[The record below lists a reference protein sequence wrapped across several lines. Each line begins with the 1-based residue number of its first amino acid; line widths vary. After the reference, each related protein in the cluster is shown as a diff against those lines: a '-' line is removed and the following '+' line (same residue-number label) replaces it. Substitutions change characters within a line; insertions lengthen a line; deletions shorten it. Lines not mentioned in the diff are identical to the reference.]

1 MLRRLEE
8 LDRFDERARAAGVDP
23 LRAWLDVQSRPAPR
37 RSWLREH
44 AVTVVVVAV
53 VLALAG
59 WFGVPRYQHDRQAA
73 VAAARQADRPTAGV
87 GERSGRVLPAVPVS
101 TQGEHAFLQTQ
112 PDGGPV
118 TWDPCREIH
127 YVVSGTGPPGAD
139 ALVAGAMSL
148 VTQASGLQLIADGST
163 TELSDFS
170 RPKLQPERYGDRWA
184 PVLVAWTTPE
194 REPDLAGGVVGL
206 GSGLVAADRSGHG
219 TYVSGALALD
229 TAQISEVLARDPGGH
244 RVSAVVMHEMGHV
257 LGLAHVTDPTQLMAP
272 AASASNTVLGAGD
285 RQGLA
290 LLGAGRCAPT
300 L

>member
-1 MLRRLEE
+1 M
-8 LDRFDERARAAGVDP
+8 
-23 LRAWLDVQSRPAPR
+23 
-37 RSWLREH
+37 
-44 AVTVVVVAV
+44 
-53 VLALAG
+53 
-59 WFGVPRYQHDRQAA
+59 
-73 VAAARQADRPTAGV
+73 
-87 GERSGRVLPAVPVS
+87 
-101 TQGEHAFLQTQ
+101 
-112 PDGGPV
+112 
-118 TWDPCREIH
+118 
-127 YVVSGTGPPGAD
+127 
-139 ALVAGAMSL
+139 
-148 VTQASGLQLIADGST
+148 
-163 TELSDFS
+163 
-170 RPKLQPERYGDRWA
+170 
-184 PVLVAWTTPE
+184 LVAWTTPE

-257 LGLAHVTDPTQLMAP
+257 LGLAHVTDPTQAMAP